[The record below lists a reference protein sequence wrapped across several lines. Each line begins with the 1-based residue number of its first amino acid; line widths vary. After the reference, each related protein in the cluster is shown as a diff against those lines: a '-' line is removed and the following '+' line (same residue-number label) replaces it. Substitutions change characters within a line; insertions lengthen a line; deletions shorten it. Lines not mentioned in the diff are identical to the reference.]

1 MMLVVKISPSFFVN
15 YRPSTNARGCGGRM
29 GQGMAVG
36 QMEDD
41 VMMKR
46 GEMR

>member
-15 YRPSTNARGCGGRM
+15 SRGCGGRM

-46 GEMR
+46 GE